1 MVEGEKD
8 SCKMSSDIHTCVH
21 EHMHVLTHIFNYI
34 YMNLK
39 IKKKNGVELL
49 QDVSSN
55 VISFDKNGRTAGE
68 DREGND

>member
-8 SCKMSSDIHTCVH
+8 SCKMSSDIHTCV
-21 EHMHVLTHIFNYI
+21 HVLTHIFNYI

-68 DREGND
+68 DKEGND